1 MMGGDIDVRSE
12 PGRGSTFTVRLPA
25 QVEDRSAD
33 ALVSSVAEHV
43 ARAQTSAPRASP
55 AGRVLVIDDDPAAQ
69 DLIRRFLE
77 ADGFDVVTAPSA
89 AEGLRL
95 ARELRP
101 VAITLDVMMP
111 EIDGWAT
118 LNQLKADDALRD
130 IPVIML
136 SIVDDKSLGYA
147 LGATAFLTKPV
158 DPAELLRVLNR
169 YRNSHPKSVL
179 IVEDDTP
186 SADVVSRA
194 LADDDWEVRVAPNG
208 RVGLELLEERAPSLI
223 LLDLMMPL
231 MDGFEFATEV
241 RKRQRWREIPIIVL
255 TAKELTDD
263 DRRRL
268 NGDVQRIVHKS
279 TMSRD
284 QILKEIHA
292 TLQRKI
298 QREST
303 TDGH

>member
-1 MMGGDIDVRSE
+1 
-12 PGRGSTFTVRLPA
+12 
-25 QVEDRSAD
+25 
-33 ALVSSVAEHV
+33 
-43 ARAQTSAPRASP
+43 
-55 AGRVLVIDDDPAAQ
+55 
-69 DLIRRFLE
+69 
-77 ADGFDVVTAPSA
+77 
-89 AEGLRL
+89 
-95 ARELRP
+95 
-101 VAITLDVMMP
+101 
-111 EIDGWAT
+111 
-118 LNQLKADDALRD
+118 
-130 IPVIML
+130 
-136 SIVDDKSLGYA
+136 
-147 LGATAFLTKPV
+147 
-158 DPAELLRVLNR
+158 VLNR

-179 IVEDDTP
+179 IVEDDAP